1 MQYTE
6 KDKKYIWLKST
17 KVIKG
22 ASHDLFALD
31 YHDNEIHYFCYGNRN
46 SSFGWEIDHIIPEA
60 LGGRTIF
67 DNLRAIHWRTNARG
81 GGIISSLLNRV

>member
-17 KVIKG
+17 KAIKG

-31 YHDNEIHYFCYGNRN
+31 YHDNEIHYFCYGN
-46 SSFGWEIDHIIPEA
+46 S
-60 LGGRTIF
+60 
-67 DNLRAIHWRTNARG
+67 
-81 GGIISSLLNRV
+81 